1 MLQCSRVLQR
11 FIVILAL
18 SWFAALGSGAL
29 EYLHN
34 AQHAR
39 QDAAMQAAARAAG
52 RPYRHSPLHDDSNC
66 GVHLQLHFPLI
77 AYGFVMLLSRLGLL
91 IAILAIVAAA
101 LRPRAVLARID
112 CRGPPWGNAER

>member
-52 RPYRHSPLHDDSNC
+52 KPYRHSPLHDDSNC

-112 CRGPPWGNAER
+112 CRGPPA